1 MEIWT
6 HLNPNSTLV
15 SRGTFFNLSLVS
27 KEPVGF
33 LFSPSF
39 RLIWLSGPTDVAE
52 ISHSYGCQ
60 HTMVSSVYIHEVQ
73 LREICSSCWQRLS
86 WLGLSLASI
95 CVIRRFN
102 ICPTTMFTEN
112 KMQNTAII
120 WWGLLPSPDL
130 LQSPLWYLNDM
141 QHLSIQNQEL
151 LHFWSRIF
159 WWSHPGSLLEPSAE
173 VLIYL
178 HSGVWGGTWWE
189 K

>member
-120 WWGLLPSPDL
+120 WW
-130 LQSPLWYLNDM
+130 
-141 QHLSIQNQEL
+141 LSFRLITISFVILKWHAASFNTK
-151 LHFWSRIF
+151 
-159 WWSHPGSLLEPSAE
+159 PGALTLLE
-173 VLIYL
+173 
-178 HSGVWGGTWWE
+178 
-189 K
+189 